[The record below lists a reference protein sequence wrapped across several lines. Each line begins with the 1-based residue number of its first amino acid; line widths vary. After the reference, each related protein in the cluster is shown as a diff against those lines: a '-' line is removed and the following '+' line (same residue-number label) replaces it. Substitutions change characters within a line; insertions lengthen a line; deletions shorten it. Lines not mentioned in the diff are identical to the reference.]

1 MKIPKETTS
10 VVGDNIGAGA
20 MRSFS
25 NKTGWPIAWIEI
37 HLIYRVPALFQYG
50 SGVVPI
56 CFVKKYLK
64 KNCRGVRDGETYW
77 TSHVSG

>member
-1 MKIPKETTS
+1 MKIPKETS

-20 MRSFS
+20 MRFFS
-25 NKTGWPIAWIEI
+25 NQPGWPIAWIEI

-56 CFVKKYLK
+56 CFVKKYFK
-64 KNCRGVRDGETYW
+64 KIVGACAMAKRATLTKLSVQ
-77 TSHVSG
+77 